1 MKGPA
6 KVLLAA
12 TLIGLGTGMIYMLH
26 SGKGGVVRD
35 VPTYNTDASTTNTN
49 TSTNTKVYDWA
60 RWDGESDPPNAKVII
75 YVDHSTDMGYGYGR
89 IVGLAFNRMDKAI
102 SYIQISFG
110 LYNDSGSK
118 VGTCLDNMTN
128 LGAGESWQ
136 FDAYCSNWT
145 GGTYKIENVTY
156 W

>member
-12 TLIGLGTGMIYMLH
+12 TLIGLGMGIIYTLH
-26 SGKGGVVRD
+26 GGKGGVVRD
-35 VPTYNTDASTTNTN
+35 RSITNAN
-49 TSTNTKVYDWA
+49 TSTNTEVYDWA
-60 RWDGESDPPNAKVII
+60 QWDGEGDPPNAKVII

-102 SYIQISFG
+102 NYIQISFG
-110 LYNDSGSK
+110 LYNNSGSK